1 MRKLLSV
8 LAVSLMVMA
17 LFVGTAPVPSR
28 SSQPPRSTTNF
39 DGSYCGYHGFLHVP
53 QL

>member
-8 LAVSLMVMA
+8 LVLSLMVMA

-28 SSQPPRSTTNF
+28 SQPPRSTTNF